1 MRVAI
6 SYSTEIEN
14 VPKEVERLLMFVPR
28 TDLHQAI
35 TTISEL
41 VSKNDC
47 LNAIETINELR
58 KQLGSLDY
66 TLRDCGSILTG
77 YVNAVTNQ
85 ETTNESET
93 DEG

>member
-28 TDLHQAI
+28 TDLHQTI

>member
-28 TDLHQAI
+28 TDIHQTIATI
-35 TTISEL
+35 TEL
-41 VSKNDC
+41 VSNNDC
-47 LNAIETINELR
+47 LNAIKNIDELR

-66 TLRDCGSILTG
+66 TLRDCSSILTG
-77 YVNAVTNQ
+77 YVNAMTNQ
-85 ETTNESET
+85 EAINESQTNE
-93 DEG
+93 G

>member
-28 TDLHQAI
+28 TDVHQTI
-35 TTISEL
+35 TTISDL

-47 LNAIETINELR
+47 LNAIKTIDELR
-58 KQLGSLDY
+58 KQLGNLDY
-66 TLRDCGSILTG
+66 TLRDCSSILTG
-77 YVNAVTNQ
+77 YVNTVTNQ
-85 ETTNESET
+85 EATNESET